1 MNITRRAA
9 IRNLLIVTAGAA
21 LLPSCF
27 QETVSI
33 KLKNLDI
40 DSDHERILAAL
51 TEAIIP
57 KTDTP
62 GAKDI
67 SAHLFTLMMVDDCYN
82 KEEQQAY
89 LDGFEAF
96 NQMVQSS
103 YKQSFLKLTS
113 QQQEELLNHLEKGA
127 DVPEPVKSFYSSTRR
142 LTILGYTTSKY
153 YLADV
158 KKFSLIPG
166 KYEGS
171 VPVSSLKAS
180 V

>member
-1 MNITRRAA
+1 
-9 IRNLLIVTAGAA
+9 
-21 LLPSCF
+21 
-27 QETVSI
+27 
-33 KLKNLDI
+33 
-40 DSDHERILAAL
+40 
-51 TEAIIP
+51 
-57 KTDTP
+57 
-62 GAKDI
+62 
-67 SAHLFTLMMVDDCYN
+67 
-82 KEEQQAY
+82 
-89 LDGFEAF
+89 
-96 NQMVQSS
+96 MVQSS

>member
-1 MNITRRAA
+1 MKITRRAA
-9 IRNLLIVTAGAA
+9 IRNLLIVTAGTA

-27 QETVSI
+27 EEPVSI

-62 GAKDI
+62 GARDI
-67 SAHLFTLMMVDDCYN
+67 SAHLFTLMMVDECYN
-82 KEEQQAY
+82 KEEQKAY
-89 LDGFEAF
+89 MKGFEAF
-96 NQMVQSS
+96 NEMVQTS
-103 YKQSFLKLTS
+103 YKQSFHKLTS
-113 QQQEELLNHLEKGA
+113 QQQGELLDNLEKGA
-127 DVPEPVKSFYSSTRR
+127 DVPEPLKSFYSSTKR
-142 LTILGYTTSKY
+142 LTTLGYTTSKY
-153 YLADV
+153 YLGDV